1 MEKKNKKKKESSSW
15 IAVIAI
21 GVAIVKALDSA
32 IELEDLQKAVSL
44 IVIIALAVIFA
55 AKDKKKRKAN
65 ADCVQCDEGSTSLN
79 RTVTAEK
86 PGVYDETLRERRISH
101 ELEHQLKQLDSFL
114 ENGLIDKEEYEY
126 LKNRKTRT
134 IQ

>member
-1 MEKKNKKKKESSSW
+1 MEKKKKKKKEGSRW

-79 RTVTAEK
+79 RTATAAK
-86 PGVYDETLRERRISH
+86 PAVYDETMRERRISH
-101 ELEHQLKQLDSFL
+101 ESEHQLKQLDSFL